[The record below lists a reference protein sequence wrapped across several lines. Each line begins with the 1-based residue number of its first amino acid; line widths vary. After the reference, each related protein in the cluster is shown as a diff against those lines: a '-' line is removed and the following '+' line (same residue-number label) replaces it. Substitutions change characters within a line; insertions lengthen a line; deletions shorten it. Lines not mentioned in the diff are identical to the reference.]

1 MLFSSLGK
9 TFSLNNETL
18 IMGILNVTPDSF
30 SDGGSFTSLELAFEQ
45 AKLLLSQGAHIID
58 IGGQSTRPGHEEVEL
73 DIELERVI
81 PIIKKISKELDCIIS
96 IDTYR
101 YEVAEAA
108 LKAGAHII
116 NDVWGLQK
124 DNGEM
129 AKVAAKYNCVVIA
142 MHNQDSKIY
151 QEDIILSIKKFFK
164 KTFEIAENNGVNIN
178 KVIID
183 PGIGFGKGY
192 DENIEVLNRLNEL
205 SFIAPILL
213 GVSKKG
219 FIGKDLN
226 LSPQERVEGT
236 IAVNT
241 LGVFN
246 GAKIIRVHDVLEHRK
261 ALSIVD
267 KIVYF
272 KKHNQN

>member
-1 MLFSSLGK
+1 MKFSSLGK
-9 TFSLNNETL
+9 TFSLENKTL

-30 SDGGSFTSLELAFEQ
+30 SDGGKFDSINKAFEQ
-45 AKLLLSQGAHIID
+45 AKKLIADGADIID
-58 IGGQSTRPGHEEVEL
+58 IGGQSTRPGHIEVDSETE
-73 DIELERVI
+73 ISRIV
-81 PIIKKISKELDCIIS
+81 PIIEKISKELDCIIS

-101 YEVAEAA
+101 HEVAEAA
-108 LKAGAHII
+108 IKAGAHII
-116 NDVWGLQK
+116 NDVWGLQR

-129 AKVAAKYNCVVIA
+129 AKIAAKYNCVVVA

-151 QEDIILSIKKFFK
+151 ESDIMLSMKRFFA
-164 KTFEIAENNGVNIN
+164 KTFKIAEENGLDRN
-178 KVIID
+178 KIIID

-192 DENIEVLNRLNEL
+192 NENIIVLNRLDEI

-226 LSPQERVEGT
+226 LSPDERVEGT

-241 LGVFN
+241 LGITK
-246 GAKIIRVHDVLEHRK
+246 GAKIIRVHNVLEHHK
-261 ALSIVD
+261 ALSILD
-267 KIVYF
+267 KIIYPDNF
-272 KKHNQN
+272 IN

>member
-1 MLFSSLGK
+1 MFFSSLGK

-30 SDGGSFTSLELAFEQ
+30 SDGGSYNSIDLAFER
-45 AKLLLSQGAHIID
+45 AKSLISQGAHIID
-58 IGGQSTRPGHEEVEL
+58 IGGQSTRPGHEEVTLEVEL
-73 DIELERVI
+73 NRVI
-81 PIIKKISKELDCIIS
+81 PVIEKISKELDCIIS

-116 NDVWGLQK
+116 NDVWGLQR
-124 DNGEM
+124 DSGEM

-142 MHNQDSKIY
+142 MHNQNSKFY
-151 QEDIILSIKKFFK
+151 EEDIILSMKKFFK
-164 KTFEIAENNGVNIN
+164 KTFEIAESNGLDTN
-178 KVIID
+178 KIIID

-192 DENIEVLNRLNEL
+192 EENIEVLNRLHEI

-213 GVSKKG
+213 GISKKG

-241 LGVFN
+241 LGVLN
-246 GAKIIRVHDVLEHRK
+246 GAKIIRVHDVLEHKK
-261 ALSIVD
+261 ALSIAD
-267 KIVYF
+267 KIIYF
-272 KKHNQN
+272 KK

>member
-1 MLFSSLGK
+1 MIFSSLGK
-9 TFSLNNETL
+9 SFSLNNETL

-30 SDGGSFTSLELAFEQ
+30 SDGGSFNSLDLAFEH
-45 AKLLLSQGAHIID
+45 AKTLLSQGAHIID
-58 IGGQSTRPGHEEVEL
+58 IGGQSTRPGHAEVEL
-73 DIELERVI
+73 DVELNRVI
-81 PIIKKISKELDCIIS
+81 PIIKKISKELNCIIS

-101 YEVAEAA
+101 HQVAEAA

-116 NDVWGLQK
+116 NDIWGLQK

-129 AKVAAKYNCVVIA
+129 AKVAAKYDCVIIA

-151 QEDIILSIKKFFK
+151 QDDIILSMKKFFK
-164 KTFEIAENNGVNIN
+164 KTFEIAEKNGVNTN
-178 KVIID
+178 KIIID

-192 DENIEVLNRLNEL
+192 YENIEVLNRLNEI

-226 LSPQERVEGT
+226 LSPQERIEGT
-236 IAVNT
+236 IAVNS
-241 LGVFN
+241 LGILN
-246 GAKIIRVHDVLEHRK
+246 GAKIIRVHDVLEHKK

-272 KKHNQN
+272 KKNIL

>member
-1 MLFSSLGK
+1 MKSSNK
-9 TFSLNNETL
+9 
-18 IMGILNVTPDSF
+18 
-30 SDGGSFTSLELAFEQ
+30 
-45 AKLLLSQGAHIID
+45 
-58 IGGQSTRPGHEEVEL
+58 
-73 DIELERVI
+73 
-81 PIIKKISKELDCIIS
+81 
-96 IDTYR
+96 
-101 YEVAEAA
+101 
-108 LKAGAHII
+108 
-116 NDVWGLQK
+116 
-124 DNGEM
+124 
-129 AKVAAKYNCVVIA
+129 
-142 MHNQDSKIY
+142 QDYKNY

-164 KTFEIAENNGVNIN
+164 KTFEIAENNGVNKN
-178 KVIID
+178 KLIID
-183 PGIGFGKGY
+183 PGMGFGKGY
-192 DENIEVLNRLNEL
+192 DENIDVLNRLNEL

>member
-1 MLFSSLGK
+1 MIFSSQGK
-9 TFSLNNETL
+9 TFILNKETL

-30 SDGGSFTSLELAFEQ
+30 SDGGKFNSIDLAFEH
-45 AKLLLSQGAHIID
+45 AKILVAQGAHIID
-58 IGGQSTRPGHEEVEL
+58 IGGQSTRPGHEEVDLTTE
-73 DIELERVI
+73 INRVI

-101 YEVAEAA
+101 AEVAKAA
-108 LKAGAHII
+108 IEAGAHII

-124 DNGEM
+124 DSGEM
-129 AKVAAKYNCVVIA
+129 AQVAAKYNCVVIA

-151 QEDIILSIKKFFK
+151 EDDIILSMKKFFK
-164 KTFEIAENNGVNIN
+164 KTFEIAEKNGLNPN
-178 KVIID
+178 KIIID

-192 DENIEVLNRLNEL
+192 DENIEVLNRLKEL
-205 SFIAPILL
+205 NFIAPILL

-226 LSPQERVEGT
+226 LNPNDRVEGT

-241 LGVFN
+241 LGILN
-246 GAKIIRVHDVLEHRK
+246 GAKIIRVHNVLEHKK
-261 ALSIVD
+261 ALSIID
-267 KIVYF
+267 KIIYYS
-272 KKHNQN
+272 KSN